1 VYLIETSTCVS
12 ILRSRLP
19 GVVSRLRAISPDD
32 LAVSSITA
40 AELFH
45 GASRSHDPQA
55 ELRRVRSLIEVLN
68 VMDFGIDAA
77 ISYGVIRGALE
88 RGGEVIGQFDLLI
101 AGHAVSLGATIV
113 THNTR
118 EFRRVQG
125 LVVEDWA
132 A

>member
-1 VYLIETSTCVS
+1 MFLIETSTCVS

-19 GVVSRLRAISPDD
+19 GVVSRLRAVSPDD

-45 GASRSHDPQA
+45 GASRSHDPQR
-55 ELRRVRSLIEVLN
+55 EFRRVQSLVEVLN
-68 VMDFGIDAA
+68 LIDFGTDAA

-88 RGGEVIGQFDLLI
+88 RQGNVIGPFDLLI
-101 AGHAVSLGATIV
+101 AGHALSLGATVV

-118 EFRRVQG
+118 EFRRVPG

-132 A
+132 G

>member
-1 VYLIETSTCVS
+1 MFLIETSTCVS

-19 GVVSRLRAISPDD
+19 GVVSRLRAVSPDD

-45 GASRSHDPQA
+45 GASRSHDPQR
-55 ELRRVRSLIEVLN
+55 EFRRVQSLVEVLN
-68 VMDFGIDAA
+68 LIDFGTDAA

-88 RGGEVIGQFDLLI
+88 RQGNGIGPFDLLI
-101 AGHAVSLGATIV
+101 AGHALSLGATVV

-118 EFRRVQG
+118 EFRRVPG

-132 A
+132 G

>member
-1 VYLIETSTCVS
+1 VFLIETSTCVS

-45 GASRSHDPQA
+45 GASRSHDPQK
-55 ELRRVRSLIEVLN
+55 EFRRVQSLVEVLN
-68 VMDFGIDAA
+68 VMEFGTDAA

-88 RGGEVIGQFDLLI
+88 RQGNVIGPFDLLI
-101 AGHAVSLGATIV
+101 AGHALSLGATVV

-118 EFRRVQG
+118 EFLRVPG